1 MNKTN
6 KAPIPYSFWA
16 AIVGFSLSIIND
28 FGDYIPFLK
37 GHEIDLI
44 LLVIIVITGD
54 QLNQRGSLE
63 GFKSE
68 VISAVQNID
77 SKHLELKQEL
87 ISEIRN
93 IDIKTL
99 EATISC

>member
-44 LLVIIVITGD
+44 LFVIIVITLAL
-54 QLNQRGSLE
+54 QVNQTE
-63 GFKSE
+63 EEKSPG
-68 VISAVQNID
+68 
-77 SKHLELKQEL
+77 
-87 ISEIRN
+87 EI
-93 IDIKTL
+93 K
-99 EATISC
+99 

>member
-37 GHEIDLI
+37 EIGRASCRER
-44 LLVIIVITGD
+44 VF
-54 QLNQRGSLE
+54 R
-63 GFKSE
+63 
-68 VISAVQNID
+68 AV
-77 SKHLELKQEL
+77 
-87 ISEIRN
+87 
-93 IDIKTL
+93 
-99 EATISC
+99 